1 MMMILRCQQLTTE
14 GIAHIYTYKKTP
26 RHFTAFREAGEILFV
41 CGDEPAPAE
50 RFKPDMRGSVN
61 RTPPS
66 TGVYPLKVRPRP
78 IFRWSF
84 QILIGFSNFH
94 ITPPSFLTE
103 DAMVLLQIF
112 SNGTA

>member
-1 MMMILRCQQLTTE
+1 MMMILRRQQLTTE

-66 TGVYPLKVRPRP
+66 TGVHPSKFDRDPHLDGH
-78 IFRWSF
+78 SG
-84 QILIGFSNFH
+84 ILIGFSNFH
-94 ITPPSFLTE
+94 ITPPSFRQK
-103 DAMVLLQIF
+103 MR
-112 SNGTA
+112 